1 MHNTFTER
9 ETHAPPNGCWLPV
22 QPGGTIRTRSGRNMP
37 KFPVD
42 ETARKLWRTHRAAV
56 ESSIGQVLV
65 ASRAPILNKLVDA
78 GTGIALNRHD
88 RSVFYFH
95 NTDSITQR
103 DFNGSIA
110 LK

>member
-1 MHNTFTER
+1 MHNTFPER
-9 ETHAPPNGCWLPV
+9 ETYAPPNACWLPV
-22 QPGGTIRTRSGRNMP
+22 QPGGTIHTRSGRNMP

-42 ETARKLWRTHRAAV
+42 ETARKLRRTHQAAV
-56 ESSIGQVLV
+56 ESCRGQVFV
-65 ASRAPILNKLVDA
+65 ASRAPILNKLVEV

-103 DFNGSIA
+103 DFNGSVA